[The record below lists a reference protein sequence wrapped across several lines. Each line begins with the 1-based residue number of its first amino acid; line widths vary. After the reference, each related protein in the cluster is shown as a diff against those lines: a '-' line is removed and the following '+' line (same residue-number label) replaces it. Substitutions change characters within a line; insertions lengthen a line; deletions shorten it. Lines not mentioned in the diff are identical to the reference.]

1 MPIKAVIWSGA
12 LFGAWFSIDRNDLS
26 FCKYE

>member
-12 LFGAWFSIDRNDLS
+12 LFGAWFFIDRNNS
-26 FCKYE
+26 YFCNV